1 MFDFIFYSLLKN
13 SKIVEAFP
21 TILQKTEDLGSFAEL
36 YGNYILDATIK
47 KGVKYM
53 SEKASDV
60 IFVGNKPPMSYVLA
74 IITAFSSEG
83 QKEITLKAR
92 GQAITTAVDCAEI
105 ARNRFIKELT
115 VKNIKIDT
123 VEMPPREG
131 ENRSRM
137 VSTMEITLAK
147 P

>member
-1 MFDFIFYSLLKN
+1 
-13 SKIVEAFP
+13 
-21 TILQKTEDLGSFAEL
+21 
-36 YGNYILDATIK
+36 
-47 KGVKYM
+47 M

-74 IITAFSSEG
+74 IITAFSGS

-105 ARNRFIKELT
+105 ARNRFLKDLK
-115 VKNIKIDT
+115 VSKIAIGT

-137 VSTMEITLAK
+137 VSTLEITLTK
-147 P
+147 E